1 MESTEIQRMACIL
14 ADLYQIPQADR
25 DYIERLGYGDAPDN
39 LAALEQWI
47 LHQLPVVRRDLLAQ
61 CIPGLCARLEEV
73 LNDGPAANVIELPI

>member
-25 DYIERLGYGDAPDN
+25 DHVGRLGCQDAPDN

-47 LHQLPVVRRDLLAQ
+47 LHQLPLVRRDLLVQ